1 MSRSYKKPYGPCCVC
16 KTKVLK
22 RWKKSYNSKMRNTS
36 IDDVPDKR
44 IAGPIWVGPS
54 DGKTYYGEDPKWKRK

>member
-1 MSRSYKKPYGPCCVC
+1 MLEKDSVLMSRSFKKPYGPCCGC

-36 IDDVPDKR
+36 IDDVPDNGKGNNGRTNNLRLLR
-44 IAGPIWVGPS
+44 I
-54 DGKTYYGEDPKWKRK
+54 